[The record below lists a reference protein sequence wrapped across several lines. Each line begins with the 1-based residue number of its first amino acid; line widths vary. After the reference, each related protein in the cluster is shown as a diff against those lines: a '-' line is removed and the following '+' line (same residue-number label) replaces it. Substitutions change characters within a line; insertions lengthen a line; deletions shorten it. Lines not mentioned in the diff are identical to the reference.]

1 MLSWL
6 KRKLKWGEPDDR
18 QASEPGKRDRQLNV
32 KVSKDCLV
40 VFAALAA
47 AQDLSKA
54 ALLEDMVTE
63 RYERARRRGVKL
75 KISNP

>member
-6 KRKLKWGEPDDR
+6 KRKLKRAKPVR
-18 QASEPGKRDRQLNV
+18 QASEPVRRDQQLNV

-40 VFAALAA
+40 IFAALAA

-54 ALLEDMVTE
+54 ALLEDMVVE
-63 RYERARRRGVKL
+63 RYERALRRGVKL